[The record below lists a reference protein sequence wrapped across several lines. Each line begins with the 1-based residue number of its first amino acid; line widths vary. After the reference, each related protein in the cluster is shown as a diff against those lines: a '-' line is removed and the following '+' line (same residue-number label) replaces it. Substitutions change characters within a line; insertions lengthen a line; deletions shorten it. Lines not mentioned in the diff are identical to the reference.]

1 MERAAKKT
9 DRRVELDVLTAISH
23 GGSLARGSLL
33 WKAMAHLN
41 ISAGLAGRLV
51 VDDKFNPDILSGCSE
66 A

>member
-33 WKAMAHLN
+33 WKAMAHLHC
-41 ISAGLAGRLV
+41 SSMGVAEHFGWAGRT
-51 VDDKFNPDILSGCSE
+51 PGSGR
-66 A
+66 